1 MRAPGGDLDMRVQPS
16 RMRLMPWFLHCVR
29 AWGEDSP
36 LWARKWALRRHRIC
50 QGLDLILPSCEKE
63 MCCLKCNQS
72 VGLWQPKWTKTSPF
86 SVTPFPISLALTP
99 SDSASLI
106 FKKSGKI
113 KDELA
118 TIQQTLQTD
127 YQLPI
132 FPFFL
137 TNKIPNPFM
146 ATMCPARK
154 LHFPASLATTDHVTP
169 LQPMKHKQK
178 SLAETQKKV
187 LWWREHSANLH
198 LYPFAFPPLP
208 ALKAEMSQEVGQSPW
223 DISRS
228 LSTKL
233 SEWSSLQFSPGYLSR
248 PSWHVRKQTP
258 HVLKRRFPH
267 RQGFPAQDKPDW
279 YPPPIYSH
287 C

>member
-1 MRAPGGDLDMRVQPS
+1 MVLGKFAEYSLFLFFPLSMCFSLSEWQELTGQPGFPAAQRAHNPTHQQ
-16 RMRLMPWFLHCVR
+16 
-29 AWGEDSP
+29 
-36 LWARKWALRRHRIC
+36 I
-50 QGLDLILPSCEKE
+50 
-63 MCCLKCNQS
+63 QS
-72 VGLWQPKWTKTSPF
+72 AP
-86 SVTPFPISLALTP
+86 PFPISLALTP

-169 LQPMKHKQK
+169 LQKMIH
-178 SLAETQKKV
+178 LFH
-187 LWWREHSANLH
+187 RELN
-198 LYPFAFPPLP
+198 
-208 ALKAEMSQEVGQSPW
+208 
-223 DISRS
+223 
-228 LSTKL
+228 
-233 SEWSSLQFSPGYLSR
+233 
-248 PSWHVRKQTP
+248 
-258 HVLKRRFPH
+258 
-267 RQGFPAQDKPDW
+267 
-279 YPPPIYSH
+279 
-287 C
+287 